1 MSDPFDLQRFLAAQ
15 AAVHAQALAELRQGR
30 KRSHWMWFVFPQL
43 RGLGSSEMAQHY
55 GVSGLA
61 EARAYL
67 AHPVLG
73 ARLLDCT
80 EAVLALEGRD
90 LRAIFG
96 SPDDLKFVSS
106 MTLFSLAA
114 ERRPNPFA
122 EAIERLCGG
131 SVDQRTL
138 ALLRERGDLTPAPHR
153 PGAFPTGG

>member
-43 RGLGSSEMAQHY
+43 RGLGSSEMAQRY
-55 GVSGLA
+55 GLSGLA
-61 EARAYL
+61 EARTYL

-73 ARLLDCT
+73 GRLVSCT
-80 EAVLALEGRD
+80 EAVLAVEGRP
-90 LRAIFG
+90 LHEIFG

-114 ERRPNPFA
+114 ERRPNPYA
-122 EAIERLCGG
+122 EAIDRLCGG
-131 SVDQRTL
+131 TTDQRTL
-138 ALLRERGDLTPAPHR
+138 ALLSARGDLTPAPHR